1 MGLFAN
7 IANGWKLFSKL
18 HLRCF
23 TGYWKASAV
32 YRFKTDK
39 ILTVTEFTQIHW
51 KYTLKVLKSTL
62 RKIMLQTLNIATSI
76 FRAENIDR
84 FSNWSETNVWPNS
97 FTLVW
102 NRNLHCA
109 MKFETSQSSKW
120 INYSAEKVLFVVRNS
135 ISHLICCFCLK

>member
-76 FRAENIDR
+76 SEQKILID
-84 FSNWSETNVWPNS
+84 FQTD
-97 FTLVW
+97 
-102 NRNLHCA
+102 
-109 MKFETSQSSKW
+109 
-120 INYSAEKVLFVVRNS
+120 
-135 ISHLICCFCLK
+135 LKQTCDPILSP